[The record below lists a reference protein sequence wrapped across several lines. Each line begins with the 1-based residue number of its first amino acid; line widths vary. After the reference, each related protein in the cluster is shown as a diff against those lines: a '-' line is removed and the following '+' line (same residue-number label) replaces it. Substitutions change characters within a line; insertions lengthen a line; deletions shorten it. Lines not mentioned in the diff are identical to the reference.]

1 MRLTSLEYEQFS
13 GELNEWQLKGLALD
27 NVNLL
32 VGKNATGK
40 SRTLSVI
47 RGLAYLLS
55 GEVKLR
61 FRSGNYNAT
70 FEHEGK
76 LANYALRYWNSK
88 VIGEEFIFDGINLL
102 TRGEGGVGKI
112 FAEKEGKNIE
122 FQTPENELAAVARRD
137 KLQHPFFEPLHEW
150 AGSLYHYAFGSDL
163 GKTAF
168 IVITKDQGSQV
179 NLRDTAQVVA
189 IFRKGE
195 QGLGDPF
202 KESIKKDMAAV
213 GYPLDDVGTGS
224 SASLIIEGPFPI
236 EPVALFVKETS
247 LKSNTDQ
254 AEMSQ
259 GMFRA
264 LSLIIQTTYSEMA
277 GQPSCILI
285 DDIGEGLDFERSC
298 ALIKLL
304 TDRAERSSVQ
314 LVMATNDRF
323 VMNNVP
329 LEAWSLLRREGAEC
343 RVYNYANSKAIFDE
357 FKYTGM
363 NNFDF
368 FALDFMNE
376 GQPVN
381 E

>member
-1 MRLTSLEYEQFS
+1 
-13 GELNEWQLKGLALD
+13 
-27 NVNLL
+27 VNLL

-40 SRTLSVI
+40 TRTLSVI
-47 RGLAYLLS
+47 KGLADLLS
-55 GEVKLR
+55 GESRLR
-61 FRSGNYNAT
+61 FRSGNFNAT
-70 FEHEGK
+70 FDDDGK
-76 LANYALRYWNSK
+76 SENYVLTYSDSK
-88 VIGEEFIFDGINLL
+88 VIREEFTFDGNRVL
-102 TRGEGGVGKI
+102 TRGDGGAGKI
-112 FAEKEGKNIE
+112 FAEKEEKEIE

-137 KLQHPFFEPLHEW
+137 KLQHSFFEPLHQW
-150 AGSLYHYAFGSDL
+150 ASSLYHYAFALDL
-163 GKTAF
+163 GKAAF
-168 IVITKDQGSQV
+168 VVVTKNHGSQV
-179 NLRDTAQVVA
+179 NSRDTEQVVA

-195 QGLGDPF
+195 KDLGDPF
-202 KESIKKDMAAV
+202 KEAIRKDMAAV
-213 GYPLDDVGTGS
+213 GYSLDDVGTGPCVS
-224 SASLIIEGPFPI
+224 VIIEGPFPS
-236 EPVALFVKETS
+236 EPVAIFVKETS
-247 LKSNTDQ
+247 LRSNTDQ
-254 AEMSQ
+254 TEMSQ

-304 TDRAERSSVQ
+304 TDKAKRSSVQ

-329 LEAWSLLRREGAEC
+329 LEAWSLLRREGTEC

-357 FKYTGM
+357 FKFTGM

-368 FALDFMNE
+368 FALDFVRE
-376 GQPVN
+376 EQPVN